1 MKGKN
6 TLRFKKLF
14 EIFFNNFHTGKSF
27 IFKFILYIFE
37 TEIRL
42 HTDHITMLYK
52 FRTVL
57 KCFF

>member
-6 TLRFKKLF
+6 TSRFKKLF
-14 EIFFNNFHTGKSF
+14 EFFLNNFNTVY
-27 IFKFILYIFE
+27 FKIHFMHIE

-42 HTDHITMLYK
+42 HTDHITLLYK